1 MRNYSIDTL
10 RHSCAHVLAQAIF
23 RLFPDK
29 KIELGIGPTIE
40 NGFYYDID
48 IDYKLTESD
57 LSNIEKEM
65 KKIIKDKLPI
75 VKKILTKAEAIE
87 LFSKAS
93 QSLKVELIKE
103 LPENE
108 EISCYTQ
115 GEFTDLC
122 RGPHV
127 ENTGEI
133 PPFFKLLHT
142 AGAYWKG
149 DSNRKMLQRV
159 YATGFLTKEELKEH
173 LTFLEEAKKRDHRKL
188 GKELEL
194 FMFDLSSPAM
204 PFFTPKGTFIYNGL
218 LNFMKRIYPHYGYD
232 EVITP
237 QILES
242 ELWHQS
248 GHYEHY
254 KENMYF
260 TNIDDREYA
269 VKPMNCPTH
278 MLLFKNTKTSYP

>member
-1 MRNYSIDTL
+1 MHNYSIDTL

-48 IDYKLTESD
+48 MDYKLTEAD
-57 LSNIEKEM
+57 LNNIEKEM
-65 KKIIKDKLPI
+65 KQIIKEKLPI
-75 VKKILTKAEAIE
+75 VKKVLTKSEAIE

-103 LPENE
+103 LPDHE
-108 EISCYTQ
+108 EISCYSQ

-173 LTFLEEAKKRDHRKL
+173 LHFLEEAKNFFSDIFK
-188 GKELEL
+188 
-194 FMFDLSSPAM
+194 PA
-204 PFFTPKGTFIYNGL
+204 
-218 LNFMKRIYPHYGYD
+218 
-232 EVITP
+232 
-237 QILES
+237 
-242 ELWHQS
+242 
-248 GHYEHY
+248 
-254 KENMYF
+254 
-260 TNIDDREYA
+260 
-269 VKPMNCPTH
+269 
-278 MLLFKNTKTSYP
+278 